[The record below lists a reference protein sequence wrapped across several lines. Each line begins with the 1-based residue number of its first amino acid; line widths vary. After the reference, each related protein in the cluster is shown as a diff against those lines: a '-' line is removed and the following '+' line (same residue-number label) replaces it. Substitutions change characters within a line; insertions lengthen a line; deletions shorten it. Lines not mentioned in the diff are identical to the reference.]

1 MITRGCI
8 WVERDVIDERKIT
21 TVYDRQ
27 IWSGRSFTGT
37 DYRIDGS
44 VTCIHIFICIFPGK
58 YFILAWPRIV
68 NLFLFQNTLTEC
80 VKALRREPAKYRAVV
95 KKNNLK
101 KRWAQRS
108 TYRFFKCPQ
117 CKQTVRVPKGRG
129 KICITCPKCKTEF
142 IKKS

>member
-8 WVERDVIDERKIT
+8 WVERDVIDERKST

-37 DYRIDGS
+37 DYRVDGS

-80 VKALRREPAKYRAVV
+80 VKALRREPEI
-95 KKNNLK
+95 
-101 KRWAQRS
+101 
-108 TYRFFKCPQ
+108 FKCEIPGSGKE
-117 CKQTVRVPKGRG
+117 KQSE
-129 KICITCPKCKTEF
+129 KTLDR
-142 IKKS
+142 KSVV

>member
-1 MITRGCI
+1 MKEKLRQFMIGRYG
-8 WVERDVIDERKIT
+8 VDDLSRA
-21 TVYDRQ
+21 Q
-27 IWSGRSFTGT
+27 IIVSMVLLLVSTFLSAFFRVNILYWLGLALLIYSYF
-37 DYRIDGS
+37 RILS
-44 VTCIHIFICIFPGK
+44 RNVSK
-58 YFILAWPRIV
+58 RYEENQRYL
-68 NLFLFQNTLTEC
+68 N
-80 VKALRREPAKYRAVV
+80 AKYRAVV

-108 TYRFFKCPQ
+108 TYRFFKSPQ

>member
-1 MITRGCI
+1 MKEKLRQFMIGRYG
-8 WVERDVIDERKIT
+8 VDDLSRA
-21 TVYDRQ
+21 Q
-27 IWSGRSFTGT
+27 IIVSMVLLLVSTFLSAFFRVNILYWLGLALLIYSHF
-37 DYRIDGS
+37 RILS
-44 VTCIHIFICIFPGK
+44 RNVSK
-58 YFILAWPRIV
+58 RYEENQRYL
-68 NLFLFQNTLTEC
+68 N
-80 VKALRREPAKYRAVV
+80 AKYRAVV

-108 TYRFFKCPQ
+108 TYRSFKCPQ

>member
-1 MITRGCI
+1 MKEKLRQFMIGRYG
-8 WVERDVIDERKIT
+8 VDDLSRA
-21 TVYDRQ
+21 Q
-27 IWSGRSFTGT
+27 IIVSMVLLLVSTFLSAFFRVNILYWLGLALLIYSYF
-37 DYRIDGS
+37 RILS
-44 VTCIHIFICIFPGK
+44 RNVSK
-58 YFILAWPRIV
+58 RYEENQRYL
-68 NLFLFQNTLTEC
+68 N
-80 VKALRREPAKYRAVV
+80 AKYRAVV

-108 TYRFFKCPQ
+108 TYRFVKCPQ